1 MTRRIVLL
9 LAAVLNLRADA
20 VWQRH
25 VLTGKGERTDLA
37 APHTLE
43 YFTRY
48 PMLREETD
56 PFCYLCTP
64 EKRLSEAKKY
74 KVKTELRYI
83 GTIHRFA
90 IYDLFYRFNKPSDPD
105 WKMILVKSGPDEFR
119 EIYHCEPTQVDA
131 RAVRSSIVI
140 VSREG
145 VLSCVYWVGG
155 NKGWHTD
162 DYYWFDEAGPHPL
175 HLTPVTDAAQSM
187 LPKGYELWPC
197 TDGRAL
203 DSSAKL
209 RWWVQKKGD
218 WGCCS
223 GGEVEVHFKL
233 DHGRVVVTRTRY
245 DPEGGPFH
253 PSSSR
258 AQTK

>member
-1 MTRRIVLL
+1 MSITMPRRIVLL

-25 VLTGKGERTDLA
+25 VLTGKGERTDQA
-37 APHTLE
+37 KPHPLE

-56 PFCYLCTP
+56 PFCYRCAP

-83 GTIHRFA
+83 GTIHGFV
-90 IYDLFYRFNKPSDPD
+90 IYDLFYRFNSPSDPY
-105 WKMILVKSGPDEFR
+105 WKMILVKSGPNAFR
-119 EIYHCEPTQVDA
+119 EIYHCEPWDIYA

-140 VSREG
+140 VSREA
-145 VLSCVYWVGG
+145 VLSAQYWDGG
-155 NKGWHTD
+155 NKGGHTD
-162 DYYWFDEAGPHPL
+162 DYYWFNETGPHPL
-175 HLTPVTDAAQSM
+175 DLTPVIAAAQSA
-187 LPKGYELWPC
+187 LPKGYLLWAW

-209 RWWVQKKGD
+209 RWWVQKKPA
-218 WGCCS
+218 WMCCD
-223 GGEVEVHFKL
+223 GGEVVVHFKL
-233 DHGRVVVTRTRY
+233 DHGHAIVTQTHY
-245 DPEGGPFH
+245 DPVGDLFRP
-253 PSSSR
+253 
-258 AQTK
+258 QTK

>member
-1 MTRRIVLL
+1 MPCRIVLL

-25 VLTGKGERTDLA
+25 VLTEKGERTDHA
-37 APHTLE
+37 KPHTLA

-74 KVKTELRYI
+74 KVRTELRYI
-83 GTIHRFA
+83 GTIHGFA
-90 IYDLFYRFNKPSDPD
+90 IYDLFYRFNNPSDPD
-105 WKMILVKSGPDEFR
+105 WKTILVKSGPNEFR

-145 VLSCVYWVGG
+145 VLSTRYWHGG
-155 NKGWHTD
+155 NSGGHTD
-162 DYYWFDEAGPHPL
+162 DYYWFDETGPHPL
-175 HLTPVTDAAQSM
+175 DLTPAIAAAQSA
-187 LPKGYELWPC
+187 LPKGYEIWASG
-197 TDGRAL
+197 DGRFL
-203 DSSAKL
+203 DSSSKL
-209 RWWVQKKGD
+209 RWWVQTKRD
-218 WGCCS
+218 SRCCD

-258 AQTK
+258 ARTK

>member
-9 LAAVLNLRADA
+9 LAAALNLRADT

-25 VLTGKGERTDLA
+25 VLTGKGERTGLA

-56 PFCYLCTP
+56 PFCYLCTR
-64 EKRLSEAKKY
+64 EKRLSEAKTY

-83 GTIHRFA
+83 GTIQGFA
-90 IYDLFYRFNKPSDPD
+90 IYDLFYRFDNPSNPD
-105 WKMILVKSGPDEFR
+105 WKTILIKSGPNEYR
-119 EIYHCEPTQVDA
+119 EIYHCEPWNTYT
-131 RAVRSSIVI
+131 RTPRSSIVN
-140 VSREG
+140 VGRES
-145 VLSCVYWVGG
+145 VLSTIYSHGG
-155 NKGWHTD
+155 NKGGHTD
-162 DYYWFDEAGPHPL
+162 DYFWFDETGPHPL
-175 HLTPVTDAAQSM
+175 DLTPVIEAAQSAI
-187 LPKGYELWPC
+187 PKGYVLWAW
-197 TDGRAL
+197 TDGAL

-209 RWWVQKKGD
+209 RWWVQKKPA
-218 WGCCS
+218 WMCCDD
-223 GGEVEVHFKL
+223 GEVEVHFKL
-233 DHGRVVVTRTRY
+233 DHGRAIVTRTRY

>member
-9 LAAVLNLRADA
+9 LATVVNLRADA
-20 VWQRH
+20 LWQRH

-48 PMLREETD
+48 PMLREKTD

-83 GTIHRFA
+83 GTIQGFA
-90 IYDLFYRFNKPSDPD
+90 IYDLFYRFNKPSEPD
-105 WKMILVKSGPDEFR
+105 WKIILVKSGPNGFR

-131 RAVRSSIVI
+131 RAARSSIAI

-145 VLSCVYWVGG
+145 VLSTIYWHGG
-155 NKGWHTD
+155 NKGGHTD
-162 DYYWFDEAGPHPL
+162 DYYWFNETGPHPL
-175 HLTPVTDAAQSM
+175 DLTPAIEAAQSA
-187 LPKGYELWPC
+187 LPKGYELWPG
-197 TDGRAL
+197 TDGRATCF
-203 DSSAKL
+203 SAL
-209 RWWVQKKGD
+209 TAGQQTPQRGSTSPVQAI
-218 WGCCS
+218 S
-223 GGEVEVHFKL
+223 
-233 DHGRVVVTRTRY
+233 TA
-245 DPEGGPFH
+245 
-253 PSSSR
+253 SR
-258 AQTK
+258 SRPLP